1 MVRQPML
8 IGVTAEVLAGVLVW
22 LSADDAM
29 VSAAAPGMAAGAATG
44 IAAGMAEWAILGAV
58 LLHVFS
64 SYFLAWGFWELLPR
78 RYKLPAR
85 RTASL
90 LFGLLLI
97 LPVAG
102 ALGVLWSVV
111 SALKQPRGGASQDA
125 RIIRLPELPFSPP
138 VIYAAPPYSQGALRQ
153 IVHFAPRPLKRLKA
167 VMATRHMA
175 PREAMAVWSK
185 ATRDPVDDVRLLAY
199 AMLDNSEKKL
209 ANRILAL
216 TEALPGLPARR
227 RNASHKAI
235 AGLCWEL
242 VYHRLVQGAVRQHWL
257 ETAQRHIEF
266 ALVPGAHVSG
276 HPSHASATL
285 ADPALPI
292 PDPGIPEAPMGRET
306 ADADSWM
313 LYGRI
318 LLEADDLAGAKKAFA
333 RAQGAGMGQQKVT
346 PWLAEIAFRERKFSD
361 VRRHLSGGGRR
372 GEKGRDLALVT
383 AWWDR

>member
-1 MVRQPML
+1 MVGQPILVGM
-8 IGVTAEVLAGVLVW
+8 IAEVLAGGLLW
-22 LSADDAM
+22 FSSGDA
-29 VSAAAPGMAAGAATG
+29 VVTG
-44 IAAGMAEWAILGAV
+44 PAAGMARWAMAGAI
-58 LLHVFS
+58 VFHLIS
-64 SYFLAWGFWELLPR
+64 SYFLAWGFWQLLPR

-85 RTASL
+85 RILSL

-111 SALKQPRGGASQDA
+111 GALKQPRGRASQNA

-138 VIYAAPPYSQGALRQ
+138 VIYEALPYSQGALRQ
-153 IVHFAPRPLKRLKA
+153 IVHFATRPLKRLKA

-175 PREAMAVWSK
+175 PRDAMAVWSK

-209 ANRILAL
+209 ADRILNL

-227 RNASHKAI
+227 RNASHKTI
-235 AGLCWEL
+235 AALCWEL
-242 VYHRLVQGAVRQHWL
+242 VYNRLVQGAVRQHWL
-257 ETAQRHIEF
+257 ETAQRHIEL
-266 ALVPGAHVSG
+266 ALLPPAHAGLESG
-276 HPSHASATL
+276 PASSTFDAVLPPQEKLETPETL
-285 ADPALPI
+285 SGLQA
-292 PDPGIPEAPMGRET
+292 

-318 LLEADDLAGAKKAFA
+318 LLEAGDLAQAKNSFA
-333 RAQGAGMGQQKVT
+333 RAQGAGMGEQKVAL
-346 PWLAEIAFRERKFSD
+346 WLAEIAFLERKFPE
-361 VRRHLSGGGRR
+361 VRRHLSAGGRR

-383 AWWDR
+383 AWWAR

>member
-22 LSADDAM
+22 LSADEAM
-29 VSAAAPGMAAGAATG
+29 VSAAAPPG
-44 IAAGMAEWAILGAV
+44 AAGMGEWAILAAV
-58 LLHVFS
+58 LFHVIS

-85 RTASL
+85 RTVSL

-111 SALKQPRGGASQDA
+111 SALKQPRGGASQYA

-153 IVHFAPRPLKRLKA
+153 IVYFAARPLKRLKA

-209 ANRILAL
+209 ASRILAL
-216 TEALPGLPARR
+216 TEALPGLPAHR

-266 ALVPGAHVSG
+266 ALVPAAHLSG

-285 ADPALPI
+285 ADAALPV

-318 LLEADDLAGAKKAFA
+318 LLEADNLAGAKKAFA
-333 RAQGAGMGQQKVT
+333 RAQGAGMGEQKVA

-361 VRRHLSGGGRR
+361 VRLHLSGGGRR

>member
-1 MVRQPML
+1 MVRQPIW
-8 IGVTAEVLAGVLVW
+8 IGVTAEVLAAVLVW
-22 LSADDAM
+22 LSTDDAM
-29 VSAAAPGMAAGAATG
+29 VTAAAPGMAAGV
-44 IAAGMAEWAILGAV
+44 AEWAMLGAI
-58 LLHVFS
+58 LFHVVS

-78 RYKLPAR
+78 RYKLPVR
-85 RTASL
+85 RAVSL

-102 ALGVLWSVV
+102 ALGVAWSVV
-111 SALKQPRGGASQDA
+111 SALKQPRGGASQGA

-153 IVHFAPRPLKRLKA
+153 IVHFAARPLKRLKA

-216 TEALPGLPARR
+216 TEALPGLPVSR

-235 AGLCWEL
+235 AALCWEL

-257 ETAQRHIEF
+257 ETARRHIEF
-266 ALVPGAHVSG
+266 ALVPAAYVSG

-285 ADPALPI
+285 ADAALPI
-292 PDPGIPEAPMGRET
+292 RGLEIPEAPMGSQAE
-306 ADADSWM
+306 DADSWM

-318 LLEADDLAGAKKAFA
+318 LLEADDLAGAKNAFA
-333 RAQGAGMGQQKVT
+333 RAQGAGMGEQKVT

-361 VRRHLSGGGRR
+361 VRRYLSGGGRR

-383 AWWDR
+383 AWWDK